1 MEKAKLVELKDKVPC
16 AAVLEHAGFVL
27 DLKESMRKAMKYRR
41 EASIIIVIHEGKGW
55 FDPLSDAKGDVFG
68 LLEHLKGV
76 PFVET
81 MNQVADLVRFVA
93 TEPVWQRSFR
103 EREADMAIADRWQAR
118 RKLWR
123 GSAGCYLPARRSSSS
138 RSHSARRNR
147 RRSPARGAA
156 WQHVGRA

>member
-1 MEKAKLVELKDKVPC
+1 MEKAKLEELKDKVPC
-16 AAVLEHAGFVL
+16 AAVLEHVGFAL
-27 DLKESMRKAMKYRR
+27 DLKESTRKAMKYRR

-55 FDPLSDAKGDVFG
+55 FDPLSDQGRCLRPARASQGRA
-68 LLEHLKGV
+68 
-76 PFVET
+76 FVET

-103 EREADMAIADRWQAR
+103 EREPDMSIADRWQAR

-138 RSHSARRNR
+138 RHSARRNR
-147 RRSPARGAA
+147 RRSPARAAA
-156 WQHVGRA
+156 WQHLGRA